1 MAPKLRISFIMSIFM
16 IGTALIFDGFKALLD
31 LITFGLVGWA
41 INPFINF
48 WATMT
53 FWFWFTYL
61 GVSFM
66 KSGKM
71 LGAKIAS
78 IGLPSLIG
86 LLPFISDL
94 PLWTSGVIMNISIV
108 YAEDMLEAFSPKTIQ
123 ALSKSLSK
131 FKKK

>member
-1 MAPKLRISFIMSIFM
+1 MVAFFM
-16 IGTALIFDGFKALLD
+16 IGLALIFDGFKALLD
-31 LITFGLVGWA
+31 LITFGLIGWA

-48 WATMT
+48 WATLT

-78 IGLPSLIG
+78 LGLPSLIG
-86 LLPFISDL
+86 LLPFIGDL

-123 ALSKSLSK
+123 TLSKGLSK
-131 FKKK
+131 FKRKQWKKF